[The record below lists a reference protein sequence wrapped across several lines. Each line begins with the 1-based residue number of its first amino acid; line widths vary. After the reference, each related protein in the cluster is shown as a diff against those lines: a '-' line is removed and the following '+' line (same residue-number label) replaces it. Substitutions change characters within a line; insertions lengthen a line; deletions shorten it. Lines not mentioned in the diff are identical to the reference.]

1 MFPVAACQLLVLS
14 ASNLLFLF
22 GHCILGARCRARCLC
37 GASGWV
43 GALMVIRYIELEE
56 KVVALKKVIFR
67 DKVYNL

>member
-22 GHCILGARCRARCLC
+22 SHYILGACCLC

-43 GALMVIRYIELEE
+43 GALMVIGYIELEE

-67 DKVYNL
+67 DRVYNL